1 MPELKLIALDADDLA
16 VISAHLQDAL
26 LKVGDLAY
34 LPAERRFAA
43 LGNRFDWADALRDGG
58 RPAEFVRRRS
68 ALRFERVL
76 AAKVQGIDLARKSEV
91 LALLT
96 VSFEPSATPEDP
108 GGGVI
113 LQFAN
118 GGAIR
123 LEVECIE
130 AELKDLGAVWRA
142 KSRPQHPDDDKSPTQ
157 DK

>member
-16 VISAHLQDAL
+16 VVSAHLQDAL

-34 LPAERRFAA
+34 LPRERRFAA

-58 RPAEFVRRRS
+58 RPAEYVRRRS
-68 ALRFERVL
+68 VLRFERVL
-76 AAKVQGIDLARKSEV
+76 AAQVQGIELARKGEV
-91 LALLT
+91 LSLLT
-96 VSFEPSATPEDP
+96 IAFEPSGVPEDP
-108 GGGVI
+108 GGHVV

-123 LEVECIE
+123 LKVECIE
-130 AELKDLGAVWRA
+130 AELRDLGAVWRA
-142 KSRPQHPDDDKSPTQ
+142 KSKPQHPDDEATKQ